1 MLTAAAH
8 ILDSIANPV
17 TETLKTEVSL
27 KPSHW
32 IRNNK
37 TRSKLAQQTSDKI
50 KVYLFPSAPSCIV
63 FFFSLSWISKA
74 KISSKGND
82 TFPLPSFFYFFMAGS
97 QKWYRVWEGSF
108 CPRKITWLFPKKRCI
123 QVLRKEITSHSYDQ
137 AIKMFIPKSN
147 CQVILQ
153 SQLVSYRIYY
163 YMVMITSYA
172 SKTSTHKTKL
182 GFKNTGW

>member
-63 FFFSLSWISKA
+63 FFFIILNIQSQNFFQRKWHISIA
-74 KISSKGND
+74 K
-82 TFPLPSFFYFFMAGS
+82 FLLFFYGRIA
-97 QKWYRVWEGSF
+97 K
-108 CPRKITWLFPKKRCI
+108 
-123 QVLRKEITSHSYDQ
+123 
-137 AIKMFIPKSN
+137 
-147 CQVILQ
+147 VI
-153 SQLVSYRIYY
+153 
-163 YMVMITSYA
+163 
-172 SKTSTHKTKL
+172 
-182 GFKNTGW
+182 

>member
-63 FFFSLSWISKA
+63 FFFHYLEYPKP
-74 KISSKGND
+74 K
-82 TFPLPSFFYFFMAGS
+82 FLP
-97 QKWYRVWEGSF
+97 
-108 CPRKITWLFPKKRCI
+108 
-123 QVLRKEITSHSYDQ
+123 KEMTH
-137 AIKMFIPKSN
+137 FH
-147 CQVILQ
+147 CQVSSIFLWQ
-153 SQLVSYRIYY
+153 DRKSDIGSEKVHFAPGRLPDYFQRNVAYKSWGR
-163 YMVMITSYA
+163 
-172 SKTSTHKTKL
+172 K
-182 GFKNTGW
+182 